1 MNHSRRSAVR
11 VRTLGAAVVLG
22 ATLALSGC
30 GFGAQTLQT
39 YTPAHGVNVDDGGV
53 KVRNLLV
60 VADERG
66 QGVLSGA
73 FATDVDD
80 TLTRVAGTALDAS
93 GADSGVLTV
102 TGGPVPLKRNGLA
115 VLTSASSPI
124 QVSSPAMKPGLLA
137 RVDLQF
143 ASGRATTVTVPVIS
157 ATDPIYASV
166 APLLTPSPTPTP
178 TPEATAT
185 PAPAATPAAT
195 PAG

>member
-80 TLTRVAGTALDAS
+80 TLTRVAGTALRQRRRLRRAHRDGRT
-93 GADSGVLTV
+93 GAAEAQRPGGPHVRLLAHPGVLARDEA
-102 TGGPVPLKRNGLA
+102 GPARPRRPA
-115 VLTSASSPI
+115 VR
-124 QVSSPAMKPGLLA
+124 VGPGHHGDGA
-137 RVDLQF
+137 GDQRDRPDLRL
-143 ASGRATTVTVPVIS
+143 GRAAAHPEPD
-157 ATDPIYASV
+157 ADPH
-166 APLLTPSPTPTP
+166 P
-178 TPEATAT
+178 
-185 PAPAATPAAT
+185 
-195 PAG
+195 